1 MPSLPRLDSRVRLPE
16 LMDDPS
22 LDEGRHR
29 QALRGLSML
38 NRLTRIARLLWPP
51 LAELSRQLGRP
62 PRVLDV
68 ATGAGDIPLAL
79 LRIARRHG
87 ATVNLSGCDIS
98 PRAIEFA
105 RRQSDPAGAAIDF
118 FQCDVLNDK
127 LPGGYDAVVCTLFLH
142 HLSDSEA
149 AQLMRQMAMAAGRLV
164 VVCDLARSRV
174 GWWLT
179 YAGTRLLTRSP
190 VVHVDGP
197 LSMQAA
203 FTVEE
208 IRSLAV
214 QAGLMDCTIRRR
226 MPFRFVLSW
235 WRDENNHPALRTDER
250 TD

>member
-1 MPSLPRLDSRVRLPE
+1 MPLLPRLDHRVRLPE

-22 LDEGRHR
+22 LDEGWHH

-38 NRLTRIARLLWPP
+38 NRLTRIARLVWPP

-68 ATGAGDIPLAL
+68 ATGSGDIPRAL

-87 ATVNLSGCDIS
+87 AALNLSGCDIS

-105 RRQSDPAGAAIDF
+105 RQQTKAAGATIDF
-118 FQCDVLNDK
+118 FQCDVLNDQ

-142 HLSDSEA
+142 HLSDAEA
-149 AQLMRQMAMAAGRLV
+149 TALMRQMAAAAGRLV
-164 VVCDLARSRV
+164 VVCDLARSKI

-197 LSMQAA
+197 LSVQAA
-203 FTVEE
+203 FTVDE
-208 IRSLAV
+208 IRSLAL
-214 QAGLMDCTIRRR
+214 QAGLADCGIRRR

-235 WRDENNHPALRTDER
+235 WRDANDHAGS
-250 TD
+250 